1 MAGTTVYA
9 PNGATFNCDTPER
22 LEHYLK
28 AGWSKRPI
36 KKAKTEPTN
45 AEPTNA
51 EPDKSTANKEE

>member
-1 MAGTTVYA
+1 MAGTIVYA

-36 KKAKTEPTN
+36 KKAKTKPPN
-45 AEPTNA
+45 AEPNKSA
-51 EPDKSTANKEE
+51 ENEEEE

>member
-28 AGWSKRPI
+28 AGWSKKPI
-36 KKAKTEPTN
+36 KKAKTEPPKT
-45 AEPTNA
+45 EPPKT
-51 EPDKSTANKEE
+51 EEE